1 MVSGDGHEYERKTPH
16 CLASHRGGIQFC
28 IPPLFGNYGLCD
40 RQGRRAKPRFF
51 AKLCDVCSKIFRRA
65 LLAVIQLAQPPGAL
79 DFTKVLSGTHHLE
92 LERRFTMG
100 LLERV
105 STLIRA
111 NINDMV
117 DRAEDP
123 EKMIKQVILD
133 MENQYLQVK
142 TQVAVSIAD
151 QHMLEKKWR
160 ENEDSGKDW
169 MRKAETA
176 VDKSQDDLARAALDR
191 FQTSQRLAQSYREQ
205 VDDQRLQ
212 VETLKGA
219 LVKLEQK
226 LDEAKSKRDLLLARH
241 RRGIA
246 LGKATRAQT
255 AMGDNSKSAA
265 FDRLKDR
272 VHHTEAVATAEV
284 ELLTDDVGE
293 KLTRLDRDAEV
304 DRLLADLKARRGL
317 LA

>member
-1 MVSGDGHEYERKTPH
+1 
-16 CLASHRGGIQFC
+16 
-28 IPPLFGNYGLCD
+28 
-40 RQGRRAKPRFF
+40 
-51 AKLCDVCSKIFRRA
+51 
-65 LLAVIQLAQPPGAL
+65 
-79 DFTKVLSGTHHLE
+79 
-92 LERRFTMG
+92 MG

-123 EKMIKQVILD
+123 EKMIKQVMLD

-176 VDKSQDDLARAALDR
+176 VDKGQDDLARAALDR
-191 FQTSQRLAQSYREQ
+191 FQTSQRLAESYREQ
-205 VDDQRLQ
+205 VDDQKAQ
-212 VETLKGA
+212 VDTLKGA

-241 RRGIA
+241 RRGMA
-246 LGKATRAQT
+246 LGKAAHAQT
-255 AMGDNSKSAA
+255 VLGDNSKNAA

-272 VHHTEAVATAEV
+272 VQHTEAVATAEV
-284 ELLTDDVGE
+284 DLLTDDVGE

-317 LA
+317 PA

>member
-1 MVSGDGHEYERKTPH
+1 
-16 CLASHRGGIQFC
+16 
-28 IPPLFGNYGLCD
+28 
-40 RQGRRAKPRFF
+40 
-51 AKLCDVCSKIFRRA
+51 
-65 LLAVIQLAQPPGAL
+65 
-79 DFTKVLSGTHHLE
+79 
-92 LERRFTMG
+92 MG

-160 ENEDSGKDW
+160 ENEDSGKEW
-169 MRKAETA
+169 MRKAEIA

-191 FQTSQRLAQSYREQ
+191 FQTSQRLTQSYREQ
-205 VDDQRLQ
+205 VDDQKLQ

-219 LVKLEQK
+219 LVK

-246 LGKATRAQT
+246 LGKAARAQT
-255 AMGDNSKSAA
+255 VMGDNSKSAA

-304 DRLLADLKARRGL
+304 DRLLSDLKARRGL
-317 LA
+317 PPA

>member
-1 MVSGDGHEYERKTPH
+1 
-16 CLASHRGGIQFC
+16 
-28 IPPLFGNYGLCD
+28 
-40 RQGRRAKPRFF
+40 
-51 AKLCDVCSKIFRRA
+51 
-65 LLAVIQLAQPPGAL
+65 
-79 DFTKVLSGTHHLE
+79 
-92 LERRFTMG
+92 MG

-151 QHMLEKKWR
+151 QHMLEKKLR
-160 ENEDSGKDW
+160 ENEEAGKDW

-176 VDKSQDDLARAALDR
+176 VDKGQDDLARVALDR
-191 FQTSQRLAQSYREQ
+191 FQTSRKLAQSYREQ
-205 VDDQRLQ
+205 VDDQKMQ

-226 LDEAKSKRDLLLARH
+226 LEEAKSKRDLLLARH
-241 RRGIA
+241 RRSVA
-246 LGKATRAQT
+246 LGKAARAQT
-255 AMGDNSKSAA
+255 VLGDNSKGAT

-272 VHHTEAVATAEV
+272 VHQTEAVATAEV

-304 DRLLADLKARRGL
+304 DRLLADLKARRSL
-317 LA
+317 PA

>member
-1 MVSGDGHEYERKTPH
+1 
-16 CLASHRGGIQFC
+16 
-28 IPPLFGNYGLCD
+28 
-40 RQGRRAKPRFF
+40 
-51 AKLCDVCSKIFRRA
+51 
-65 LLAVIQLAQPPGAL
+65 
-79 DFTKVLSGTHHLE
+79 
-92 LERRFTMG
+92 MG

-111 NINDMV
+111 NINDLV

-151 QHMLEKKWR
+151 QHMLEKKLH
-160 ENEDSGKDW
+160 ENVDTAHEW
-169 MRKAETA
+169 MRKAEVA
-176 VDKSQDDLARAALDR
+176 VDKTQDDLARAALDR
-191 FQTSQRLAQSYREQ
+191 YQTAQKLAQSYREQ
-205 VDDQRLQ
+205 VDDQKAQ

-241 RRGIA
+241 RRSIA
-246 LGKATRAQT
+246 LGKAAHAQT
-255 AMGDNSKSAA
+255 VLGDNSKSAT
-265 FDRLKDR
+265 FDRLRDR

-284 ELLTDDVGE
+284 ELLTDDTAE

-304 DRLLADLKARRGL
+304 DRLLVEAEGPPRPARKNWLSRRSAVPGEKGTAPRRL
-317 LA
+317 YNVTAPRARIAA

>member
-1 MVSGDGHEYERKTPH
+1 
-16 CLASHRGGIQFC
+16 
-28 IPPLFGNYGLCD
+28 
-40 RQGRRAKPRFF
+40 
-51 AKLCDVCSKIFRRA
+51 
-65 LLAVIQLAQPPGAL
+65 
-79 DFTKVLSGTHHLE
+79 
-92 LERRFTMG
+92 MG

-176 VDKSQDDLARAALDR
+176 VDKSKDDLARAALDR

-205 VDDQRLQ
+205 VDDQKAQ
-212 VETLKGA
+212 VEALKGA
-219 LVKLEQK
+219 LIKLEQK
-226 LDEAKSKRDLLLARH
+226 LDEAKSKRDMLLARH
-241 RRGIA
+241 RRSMALAKAARAQSA
-246 LGKATRAQT
+246 LGDHA
-255 AMGDNSKSAA
+255 KSAT
-265 FDRLKDR
+265 FDRMKDR
-272 VHHTEAVATAEV
+272 VHRAEAVASAEV
-284 ELLTDDVGE
+284 ELSAAEVAE
-293 KLTRLDRDAEV
+293 RLTRIDRDTEV
-304 DRLLADLKARRGL
+304 ERLLEDLKSRRL
-317 LA
+317 LPG

>member
-1 MVSGDGHEYERKTPH
+1 
-16 CLASHRGGIQFC
+16 
-28 IPPLFGNYGLCD
+28 
-40 RQGRRAKPRFF
+40 
-51 AKLCDVCSKIFRRA
+51 
-65 LLAVIQLAQPPGAL
+65 
-79 DFTKVLSGTHHLE
+79 
-92 LERRFTMG
+92 MG

-133 MENQYLQVK
+133 MENQYIQVK

-176 VDKSQDDLARAALDR
+176 VDKGQDDLARAALDR
-191 FQTSQRLAQSYREQ
+191 FQTSQ
-205 VDDQRLQ
+205 
-212 VETLKGA
+212 
-219 LVKLEQK
+219 
-226 LDEAKSKRDLLLARH
+226 
-241 RRGIA
+241 
-246 LGKATRAQT
+246 
-255 AMGDNSKSAA
+255 M
-265 FDRLKDR
+265 
-272 VHHTEAVATAEV
+272 
-284 ELLTDDVGE
+284 
-293 KLTRLDRDAEV
+293 LTRLDRDAEV

-317 LA
+317 PEKIG